1 MEKAQN
7 IFEFFGKL
15 DPPEHLY
22 LPLRSALVEKVDCYT
37 KQQLLKVYVSTDHII
52 NSDLFQE
59 TEKLIVS
66 QMFLDQGVKVT
77 ITPQFHLDRTLTPL
91 EALELY
97 HDTPQHI
104 ATGCMTVVRSAEI
117 LRTLLLRS
125 VKQFPS
131 RKLSTMSC
139 VTKCPTIFAS
149 RHWWNMI
156 WTMERSVPARAATTH
171 GRVIVSGICRWPPSK
186 LTAPATASVPSDS
199 GSSSKLWRERGS
211 SHRMRI
217 WTMVSPMLPPC
228 RCSPC

>member
-97 HDTPQHI
+97 
-104 ATGCMTVVRSAEI
+104 
-117 LRTLLLRS
+117 L
-125 VKQFPS
+125 
-131 RKLSTMSC
+131 
-139 VTKCPTIFAS
+139 
-149 RHWWNMI
+149 
-156 WTMERSVPARAATTH
+156 
-171 GRVIVSGICRWPPSK
+171 
-186 LTAPATASVPSDS
+186 
-199 GSSSKLWRERGS
+199 
-211 SHRMRI
+211 
-217 WTMVSPMLPPC
+217 
-228 RCSPC
+228 